1 VRFTGGG
8 FLIGVAALATG
19 IAIWAGPNLAIAAP
33 AAAFATLAAGLLLV
47 GAWVDVEGGE
57 RRRPRPRGEPELFR
71 LRSALRSGPL
81 GREELVT
88 TLDRVERMGPSPDLA
103 PRTPQQMELLV
114 RLSPP
119 EFRRYLRAR
128 LDDLEARM

>member
-1 VRFTGGG
+1 MRFTGGG
-8 FLIGVAALATG
+8 LLLGVAAVAIG
-19 IAIWAGPNLAIAAP
+19 IAIWAGPNLSIAAP

-47 GAWVDVEGGE
+47 GAWLDTREGE
-57 RRRPRPRGEPELFR
+57 QRRFRPRSEPEMFR

-103 PRTPQQMELLV
+103 PRTPQQMEHLV

-119 EFRRYLRAR
+119 EFREYLRSR